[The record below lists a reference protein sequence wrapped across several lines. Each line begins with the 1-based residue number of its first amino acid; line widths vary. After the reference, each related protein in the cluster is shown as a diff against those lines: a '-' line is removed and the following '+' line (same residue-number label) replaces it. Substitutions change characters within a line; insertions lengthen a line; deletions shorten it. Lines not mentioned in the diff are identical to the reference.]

1 MNQFASV
8 ESYINSFDGKAK
20 EYLQQMR
27 SIILEIVPDTEE
39 LINYNIAAF
48 TLTKG
53 GKREEQLMMAGY
65 KKHIGFYPHPTTM
78 EFFWEALGDYKKAKG
93 SVQFPLSKPLP
104 EDLIKEMVKYC
115 KNLIDSE

>member
-1 MNQFASV
+1 MDQFANV

-20 EYLQQMR
+20 EYLQKIR
-27 SIILEIVPDTEE
+27 SIILGTVPDSEE

-53 GKREEQLMMAGY
+53 GKREEQIMVAGY

-78 EFFWEALGDYKKAKG
+78 EFFWEELVDYKKAKG

-104 EDLIKEMVKYC
+104 EDLIKKMVKYR